1 MKHKITMMFA
11 ATAIAA
17 TLAGCATG
25 GGGYYGGQPQ
35 PYPPQNQPY
44 PPQGQSYPPQQ
55 QAPQQQGMSKTSK
68 GAIIGAL
75 AGVAA
80 GLLSGDDATER
91 RQRALVGAGVGG
103 LAGGAIG
110 NYQDRQERALREKM
124 AGTGVDVV
132 RQGDNITLNMPSG
145 ITFDFDKS
153 NLKPEFYPV
162 LENVA
167 RTLQE
172 YNQTIVEVAGHTD
185 SVGSDAYNQRLS
197 EQRANAVS
205 SYLTGRGLNRD
216 RFIVVGAGES
226 RPVASNDSDAGR
238 AENRRVEITLVPIQS

>member
-1 MKHKITMMFA
+1 MRKQMKTAILALT
-11 ATAIAA
+11 ATAL
-17 TLAGCATG
+17 LAGCATS
-25 GGGYYGGQPQ
+25 GGGYYGGQPYPSQQ
-35 PYPPQNQPY
+35 P
-44 PPQGQSYPPQQ
+44 PPQQ
-55 QAPQQQGMSKTSK
+55 QGQQQGMSKTSK

-91 RQRALVGAGVGG
+91 RQRALIGAGVGG
-103 LAGGAIG
+103 LTGAAIG
-110 NYQDRQERALREKM
+110 NYQDRQERALREQM

-162 LENVA
+162 LDNVA

-172 YNQTIVEVAGHTD
+172 YSQTVVEVAGHTD
-185 SVGSDAYNQRLS
+185 SVGTDAYNQKLS
-197 EQRANAVS
+197 EQRANAVA
-205 SYLTGRGLNRD
+205 SYLQSRGLNRE

-226 RPVASNDSDAGR
+226 RPVASNDTEAGR
-238 AENRRVEITLVPIQS
+238 AQNRRVEITLVPIEA